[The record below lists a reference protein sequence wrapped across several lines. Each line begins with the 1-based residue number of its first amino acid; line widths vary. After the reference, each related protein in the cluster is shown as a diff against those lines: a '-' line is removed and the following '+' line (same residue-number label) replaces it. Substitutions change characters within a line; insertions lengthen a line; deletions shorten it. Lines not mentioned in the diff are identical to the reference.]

1 MRVVVAGSSGLIGT
15 SLVPVLRQA
24 QHDVVRLVR
33 GRPEAP
39 DERGWDPERGVL
51 DSEALTGADAV
62 INLCGA
68 GIGDKRWSPERKRL
82 LLRSRVHP
90 TRVLA
95 EAAAAHGIPVLLN
108 GSAVGYYGDSGPK
121 PVTESS
127 GPGSDFLADLCAQ
140 WESAT
145 APATEAGVRVAQLR
159 TGLVLAPAG
168 GLLGRLRPL
177 FALCLGGRLGDGTQ
191 FMPWIS
197 LDDHVSAVRFAL
209 ETPEL
214 SGPVNLSGPAPVTNA
229 EFTRALAESLGRP
242 APWVVPGFA
251 IRTALGEMSVML
263 LGGQRALPTTLEAG
277 GFTFQHP
284 SVGAAL
290 AAATGR

>member
-24 QHDVVRLVR
+24 RHDVVRLVR

-51 DSEALTGADAV
+51 DEDALEGADAV
-62 INLCGA
+62 VNLCGA
-68 GIGDKRWSPERKRL
+68 GIADKRWSAERKQL

-95 EAAAAHGIPVLLN
+95 EAAAKRGVPVLVN
-108 GSAVGYYGDSGPK
+108 GSAVGYYGDSGPQ
-121 PVTESS
+121 PVTEAAA
-127 GPGSDFLADLCAQ
+127 PGTDFLADLCVQ

-145 APATEAGVRVAQLR
+145 APAGEAGVRVAHLR
-159 TGLVLAPAG
+159 TGLVLSPSG
-168 GLLGRLRPL
+168 GMLGRLRPL
-177 FALCLGGRLGDGTQ
+177 FSAALGGRLGDGTQ

-197 LDDHVSAVRFAL
+197 LDDHVAAVRFLL
-209 ETPEL
+209 ENPDL
-214 SGPVNLSGPAPVTNA
+214 SGPVNLTGPAPVTNA
-229 EFTRALAESLGRP
+229 EFTRALAEVLGRP
-242 APWVVPGFA
+242 APWVVPAFA
-251 IRTALGEMSVML
+251 IRAALGEMSVML
-263 LGGQRALPTTLEAG
+263 LGGQRALPTVLEAG

-290 AAATGR
+290 AAAAGR